1 VDKIPLFI
9 CRHKV
14 ESDLIPGKANS
25 KIGCHLSY
33 GTKEVII
40 NNENYEVLVGKNVE
54 WVPRYGTDPLPQ
66 NSFVAGK
73 KPNGDDIYIG
83 RCELHDSSKGD
94 SEVIGKVDYR
104 FYYPYGMTEHSDCP
118 IHQILVCNQK

>member
-1 VDKIPLFI
+1 VDKIPLYI

-40 NNENYEVLVGKNVE
+40 NAESYEVLVGKNVE
-54 WVPRYGTDPLPQ
+54 WVPRHGTDPLPH
-66 NSFVAGK
+66 NAYVSGNK
-73 KPNGDDIYIG
+73 SNGQPIYIG
-83 RCELHDSSKGD
+83 RCLLHDSKGD
-94 SEVIGKVDYR
+94 TEVIGKVDYW
-104 FYYPYGMTEHSDCP
+104 FYYPYGNSEHSDCGN
-118 IHQILVCNQK
+118 HEILVCN